1 MRCSYPKIAWLGQAH
16 NQRRRRPTRENPEEG
31 GSLERDDLYEQV
43 LVVIAGLR
51 GREDDLNFQILL
63 MRHVEG
69 QSTEEV
75 AALLDLSREA
85 VADRLRRAVEKVR
98 RALDCGRCEGT

>member
-1 MRCSYPKIAWLGQAH
+1 LGQAR
-16 NQRRRRPTRENPEEG
+16 NRRGVRPTRENPEEG

-69 QSTEEV
+69 HSTEEV
-75 AALLDLSREA
+75 GALLDLLREA
-85 VADRLRRAVEKVR
+85 GANRLRRAVEKVR
-98 RALDCGRCEGT
+98 RVLGCRPCEGT